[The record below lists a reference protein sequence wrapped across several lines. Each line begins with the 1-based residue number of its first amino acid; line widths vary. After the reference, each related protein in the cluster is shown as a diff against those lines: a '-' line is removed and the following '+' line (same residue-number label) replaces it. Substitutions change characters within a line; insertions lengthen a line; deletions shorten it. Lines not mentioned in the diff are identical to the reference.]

1 MPKNRKKRMGTLMPG
16 ITAATMIEQERV
28 ARESELRD
36 RLNRFP
42 HHLRA
47 VYRDVRRVEMVEVP
61 EVGVLQI
68 RIHLMWGE
76 QLIHAIGAGELRM
89 GGPPEL
95 GRWFR
100 TVEHDVE
107 HHIDRYRAD
116 HPTLAHNQYRGA
128 GITSAFL
135 DEAQD
140 ITEETTRHLMLYGS
154 SRFRYGPSV
163 IPRWT
168 DIADDTPE
176 AIERAQDLFKL
187 GAGQA
192 AFDTLRAKKPLPITG
207 SQGTKYLLLNKATFC
222 IQRVSDNALLCAVV
236 PGVPLW
242 DHLLGIKLMVE
253 HDEPA
258 FLKIANV
265 AGGST
270 NGWFARE
277 LSRVLHERG
286 SQLFHPSILDGMTGP
301 TT

>member
-16 ITAATMIEQERV
+16 ITTVTMIEQERG
-28 ARESELRD
+28 AREFELRHS
-36 RLNRFP
+36 LNRFQ

-47 VYRDVRRVEMVEVP
+47 AYRDVRRVEMVEML
-61 EVGVLQI
+61 EAGVLQI
-68 RIHLMWGE
+68 HIQLMWGV
-76 QLIHAIGAGELRM
+76 QLQHSIGAGELRM
-89 GGPPEL
+89 GGPLEL
-95 GRWFR
+95 ARWFR

-107 HHIDRYRAD
+107 HHIDRYRRSLLVPPPD
-116 HPTLAHNQYRGA
+116 DRIQGA

-140 ITEETTRHLMLYGS
+140 TTEQYARHLLTYGS
-154 SRFRYGPSV
+154 ATFRYDPSA
-163 IPRWT
+163 ILRW
-168 DIADDTPE
+168 DHFSQDADTPE

-192 AFDTLRAKKPLPITG
+192 AFDTLKANKPLPITG
-207 SQGTKYLLLNKATFC
+207 SQGTKYLLLKKATFC

-265 AGGST
+265 AGGSP
-270 NGWFARE
+270 
-277 LSRVLHERG
+277 
-286 SQLFHPSILDGMTGP
+286 QLDGSFRSEWARLQNTYIDQILGGMQT
-301 TT
+301 